1 MTKIIRVGV
10 DLAKNVFHIHAV
22 DENEKTVWQG
32 KYTRNNWIKAIVKRT
47 PQTATIGMEACG
59 SAHHWARELIKLGYE
74 VKLVAA
80 QFVKPYVKTN
90 KNDKVDA
97 EAICET
103 INRPNMR
110 FVSIKTI
117 EQQDLQSMHRI
128 REELISQRTAKAN
141 QIRGLTAE
149 YGVFAPV
156 GINHLRKCIPMW
168 LENAENSL
176 SFLFRELLQ
185 LMYHDLIALD
195 ESINN
200 ITDKIKNNL
209 NSNPAALRLMKVT
222 GIGPLVCSALLIDL
236 GDGLAFNKGRD
247 FAASLGLV
255 PRQHSTGGRDRL
267 LGISKRGNGYL
278 RKLLVHGARSAFRHV
293 KDKTDP
299 LSLWIKKLSQTKHAN
314 IAIIALANKIA
325 RISWALVAKN
335 EDYDASLA
343 AA

>member
-1 MTKIIRVGV
+1 MEKIIRVGV
-10 DLAKNVFHIHAV
+10 DLAKNVFHIHAI
-22 DENEKTVWQG
+22 DDNEKTVWQG

-47 PQTATIGMEACG
+47 PQTAIIGMEACG
-59 SAHHWARELIKLGYE
+59 SAHHWARELRQLGYQ
-74 VKLVAA
+74 VRLVAA

-128 REELISQRTAKAN
+128 REELVSQRTAKAN

-149 YGVFAPV
+149 YGGVAPV
-156 GINHLRKCIPMW
+156 GINHLRKCIPIW
-168 LENAENSL
+168 LEDSESSL

-185 LMYHDLIALD
+185 MMYDDLIALD
-195 ESINN
+195 ESLSH
-200 ITDKIKNNL
+200 ITEKIKSSL
-209 NSNPAALRLMKVT
+209 NSNPSALRLMKVT

-236 GDGLAFNKGRD
+236 GDGLTFKKGRD

-278 RKLLVHGARSAFRHV
+278 RKLLVHGARAAFRHV

-299 LSLWIKKLSQTKHAN
+299 LSLWIKKLSLTKHAN
-314 IAIIALANKIA
+314 VAIIALANKIA
-325 RISWALVAKN
+325 RISWALITKK